1 MVPPNSKKMIS
12 FASVPLP
19 DNCNFIFHPT
29 IQANLIL
36 YTHIINYTT
45 TKILVSN
52 TSDCPLCI
60 PQYQKLSHIVDICYE
75 NCLLADA
82 QVTFDS
88 AAFPLRTQLF
98 FGLHAGIALA
108 PTDMPL
114 KTQLSNGMRVY
125 RNEVAVKEISELMAQ
140 YPSI

>member
-1 MVPPNSKKMIS
+1 MGSYRVTIPVNAKQYRQFCRRKLLASNNNMVPPNSKKMIF
-12 FASVPLP
+12 FAPVSLP

-60 PQYQKLSHIVDICYE
+60 PQHQKLSHIVNICYE

-98 FGLHAGIALA
+98 LVCMLELH
-108 PTDMPL
+108 
-114 KTQLSNGMRVY
+114 QLRQ
-125 RNEVAVKEISELMAQ
+125 ICL
-140 YPSI
+140 